1 MADEKDKEKKQE
13 LAKAE
18 EQPKTGG
25 LTIAEVMAHP
35 VVQEMNRKLEDMGN
49 LLRNLP
55 EAIGRA
61 VAEAQ
66 RTNSNRV
73 PLVSGPAIELRP
85 GGNGSVEFHRKGRI
99 VEDGKEIVP
108 EGMKAEPGSL
118 DRDLDD
124 IRKRVPP
131 RKLKQQ

>member
-13 LAKAE
+13 LSKIE

-49 LLRNLP
+49 LLRTLP

-66 RTNSNRV
+66 MAQRSGRV
-73 PLVSGPAIELRP
+73 PLVSGPAVELRP
-85 GGNGSVEFHRKGRI
+85 SGNGSVEFHRKGRI
-99 VEDGKEIVP
+99 VENGKEIVP
-108 EGMKAEPGSL
+108 EGMKAEGTVEQ
-118 DRDLDD
+118 DLED
-124 IRKRVPP
+124 IRRKAPP
-131 RKLKQQ
+131 KKLKQ